1 MSASQAGSDDQVIT
15 HFATIKNVIMGL
27 SCKGCGGNSSVA
39 AQLALLSKVKR
50 SSARSPHAAS
60 AFRLSSE
67 KSPRVTGDCA
77 STMSAF
83 CSLTSC
89 IQLHVFTPA
98 LDTIVFLLL
107 QASTVFLLLQTSTV
121 LLLLQTSSVFLPRS
135 QTLNAVYI
143 KSYVSHVPVSKCPTS
158 YSFAKLQSDLETGV
172 RPSKF

>member
-67 KSPRVTGDCA
+67 KSPRVTVHCA

-83 CSLTSC
+83 CSLTPS
-89 IQLHVFTPA
+89 IQIHVFAPA
-98 LDTIVFLLL
+98 LGTTPQRKPQRCHPLVHKL
-107 QASTVFLLLQTSTV
+107 QASTVFLL
-121 LLLLQTSSVFLPRS
+121 RS

-143 KSYVSHVPVSKCPTS
+143 KSYVSQVPVSSCPTS
-158 YSFAKLQSDLETGV
+158 YSFANLQSDLETGV
-172 RPSKF
+172 RPSNF